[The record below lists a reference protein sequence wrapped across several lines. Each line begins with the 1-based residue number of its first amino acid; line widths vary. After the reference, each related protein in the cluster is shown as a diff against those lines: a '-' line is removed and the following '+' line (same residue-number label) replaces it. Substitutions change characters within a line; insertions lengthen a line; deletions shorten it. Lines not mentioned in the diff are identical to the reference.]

1 MDVQRVIGELNKLL
15 SMEYAGAI
23 QYLQHSFLVHGLY
36 RESYKGFFRSRSEGS
51 MEHAKTIGEK
61 IVALGGV
68 PTVEPATI
76 RQSEDLEE
84 MLRQNLEFETKSLG
98 LCKELLKLVQ
108 DDVPLRVMVENF
120 CLEEQEHV
128 EELEKMLSKKGVS
141 VGVKEIKPK
150 KTVGK

>member
-1 MDVQRVIGELNKLL
+1 MDIQRVIDELNKLL

-23 QYLQHSFLVHGLY
+23 QYLQHSFLVHGIY
-36 RESYKGFFRSRSEGS
+36 RESYKDFFRGRSKES
-51 MEHAKTIGEK
+51 MEHARTLGEK
-61 IVALGGV
+61 VVALGGL

-98 LCKELLKLVQ
+98 LYKELLRLVQ
-108 DDVPLRVMVENF
+108 EDVPLRVMVENF

-128 EELEKMLSKKGVS
+128 EELEKMLSKKSVS
-141 VGVKEIKPK
+141 VRVKEIRPK
-150 KTVGK
+150 KASGK